1 MQTVWRRRFLFFGI
15 VTSVFAV
22 RFLIPILIVWI
33 SAPYLTFREILM
45 SFVGGSPATTAA
57 IESVKPLILIFGGV
71 FLLYLYFHWLFL
83 EEKDP
88 LFVERYLSREH
99 GAWFFAFAAV
109 ILVLIM
115 YFARYD
121 PMMMLSAAVGSAT
134 FFILYGLRQT
144 AEEQSRTGGSAD
156 LSDLSKFIYLEV
168 LDATFSFDGILGA
181 FAFTTNLLLVL
192 IGLGIGALVV
202 RRLTV
207 EGIETV
213 SRYRY
218 LKNGA
223 LTSIGFLGFFMLIES
238 YGFELSSYV
247 PIGVTFLLIGV
258 AFIWSLKEMK
268 EPPEWFRGLSGRQD
282 LWFYIKMNMIFLMNH
297 GSF

>member
-1 MQTVWRRRFLFFGI
+1 MGALQQLLR
-15 VTSVFAV
+15 SN
-22 RFLIPILIVWI
+22 P
-33 SAPYLTFREILM
+33 LT
-45 SFVGGSPATTAA
+45 
-57 IESVKPLILIFGGV
+57 PLILIFGGV

>member
-1 MQTVWRRRFLFFGI
+1 
-15 VTSVFAV
+15 
-22 RFLIPILIVWI
+22 
-33 SAPYLTFREILM
+33 M

-144 AEEQSRTGGSAD
+144 AEEQSIYLGLLEKFVLFT
-156 LSDLSKFIYLEV
+156 SKFVTL
-168 LDATFSFDGILGA
+168 LFLNSTFS
-181 FAFTTNLLLVL
+181 
-192 IGLGIGALVV
+192 
-202 RRLTV
+202 
-207 EGIETV
+207 
-213 SRYRY
+213 
-218 LKNGA
+218 LKNESV
-223 LTSIGFLGFFMLIES
+223 LVNFSII
-238 YGFELSSYV
+238 
-247 PIGVTFLLIGV
+247 
-258 AFIWSLKEMK
+258 
-268 EPPEWFRGLSGRQD
+268 
-282 LWFYIKMNMIFLMNH
+282 
-297 GSF
+297 

>member
-258 AFIWSLKEMK
+258 AFTWSLKEMK

>member
-1 MQTVWRRRFLFFGI
+1 MRAVWRRRFLLFGI
-15 VTSVFAV
+15 LTSVFAV

-33 SAPYLTFREILM
+33 SAPYLTLTEILM

-99 GAWFFAFAAV
+99 SAWFFAFAAV

-121 PMMMLSAAVGSAT
+121 PMMMLSASVGSAT

-144 AEEQSRTGGSAD
+144 AEEQSETRGGEE

-181 FAFTTNLLLVL
+181 FAFTTNLLLVF

-202 RRLTV
+202 RRITV
-207 EGIETV
+207 AGVDAV
-213 SRYRY
+213 SRYKY

-223 LTSIGFLGFFMLIES
+223 LTSIGLLGLFMLAES
-238 YGFELSSYV
+238 YGFELSSYF

-258 AFIWSLKEMK
+258 AFVWSLREMK
-268 EPPEWFRGLSGRQD
+268 EPPEWYKNLLSSID
-282 LWFYIKMNMIFLMNH
+282 
-297 GSF
+297 